1 MHNYKELRIWQEAM
15 EVAQT
20 IYQLTD
26 SFPAN
31 EKYGLTSQINRAAI
45 SIPSNIA
52 EGAGRSTNKEFSYF
66 ISVAL
71 GSAYELE
78 TQLLLSSRID
88 LIRVSDI
95 EKPLLDLER
104 LQKMLYKFKQTLKS
118 DK

>member
-15 EVAQT
+15 EVAQAV
-20 IYQLTD
+20 YQIT
-26 SFPAN
+26 SAFPAN
-31 EKYGLTSQINRAAI
+31 EKFGLTSQINRAAI

-78 TQLLLSSRID
+78 TQLLLASRIG
-88 LIRVSDI
+88 LTKVSDI

-104 LQKMLYKFKQTLKS
+104 VQKMLYKFKQTLKP

>member
-15 EVAQT
+15 EVAQAV
-20 IYQLTD
+20 YQVTGT
-26 SFPAN
+26 FPAN
-31 EKYGLTSQINRAAI
+31 EKFGLTSQINRAVI

-78 TQLLLSSRID
+78 TQLLLASKVGLIELNKID
-88 LIRVSDI
+88 KILTA
-95 EKPLLDLER
+95 LER
-104 LQKMLYKFKQTLKS
+104 LQKMLYKFKQILKS
-118 DK
+118 NQ